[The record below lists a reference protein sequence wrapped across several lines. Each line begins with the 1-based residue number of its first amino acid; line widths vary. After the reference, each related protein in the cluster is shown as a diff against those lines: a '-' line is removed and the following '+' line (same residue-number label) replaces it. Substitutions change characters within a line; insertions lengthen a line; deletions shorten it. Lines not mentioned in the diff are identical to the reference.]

1 MSLPA
6 EKFSPEALAMFA
18 RQQARLDADREH
30 EEPTYY
36 LQLSEA
42 QAQDLASGY
51 VPAAVRSMAAY
62 MIDWFEEDRR
72 RAARPVR
79 KAAK

>member
-42 QAQDLASGY
+42 SELVLHVLEPPSPIRD
-51 VPAAVRSMAAY
+51 AAPEPRR
-62 MIDWFEEDRR
+62 IDRTH
-72 RAARPVR
+72 A
-79 KAAK
+79 